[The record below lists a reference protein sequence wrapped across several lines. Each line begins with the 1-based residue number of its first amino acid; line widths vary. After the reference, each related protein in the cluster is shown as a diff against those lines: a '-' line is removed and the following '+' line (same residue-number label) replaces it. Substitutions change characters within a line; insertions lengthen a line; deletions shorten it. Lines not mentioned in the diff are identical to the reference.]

1 MTLVNTSDFQAIVLA
16 AGKGTRMGSDLP
28 KVLLPVCG
36 RPVITH
42 ILDALGKA
50 GIQRPVVVV
59 GYKAEKVREALGDRV
74 IYALQK
80 EQRGSGHAVMCAR
93 DAARGAKDLLI
104 MCGDSPLFRVE
115 TISAVM
121 EAHVREDAVITLAS
135 AILDDPTGYGRILRG
150 PGGEVIGVVEEKI
163 AMPEQ
168 KAVKEINGGLYAFD
182 AGWLWESIHLM
193 RENEVGEL
201 CLTEMVDI
209 AIAQGRKVIAVP
221 IPAEEVAG
229 INTPEQLRAAERVL
243 SERNGQMG

>member
-1 MTLVNTSDFQAIVLA
+1 MSQMKTSDFQAIVLA

-36 RPVITH
+36 RPVITY
-42 ILDALGKA
+42 ILDALDRV
-50 GIQRPVVVV
+50 GIPQPVVII
-59 GYKAEKVREALGDRV
+59 GYKAEKVRDALGSRV
-74 IYALQK
+74 IYALQE

-93 DAARGAKDLLI
+93 EAAGDAKDLLV

-121 EAHVREDAVITLAS
+121 DAHVCEDAVITLAS

-150 PGGEVIGVVEEKI
+150 PNGDVVGVAEEKI
-163 AMPEQ
+163 ATPEQ

-182 AGWLWESIHLM
+182 GDWLWENIHLLH
-193 RENEVGEL
+193 ENEAGEL

-243 SERNGQMG
+243 SERDGQMV

>member
-1 MTLVNTSDFQAIVLA
+1 MSTSGFQAIVLA

-36 RPVITH
+36 RPVVTH
-42 ILDALGKA
+42 ILDALA
-50 GIQRPVVVV
+50 EVGIPHPVVVI
-59 GYKAEKVREALGDRV
+59 GYKAEMVKDALGGRV
-74 IYALQK
+74 MYALQE

-93 DAARGAKDLLI
+93 DAAGDAGSILV

-121 EAHVREDAVITLAS
+121 ETHVREGATITLAS
-135 AILDDPTGYGRILRG
+135 AILDDPTGYGRILRAAN
-150 PGGEVIGVVEEKI
+150 GEVLGVAEEKI
-163 AMPEQ
+163 ATQEQ

-182 AGWLWESIHLM
+182 GAWLWANIGLM
-193 RENEVGEL
+193 HENEAGEL

-221 IPAEEVAG
+221 ISAEEVAG
-229 INTPEQLRAAERVL
+229 INTPDQLRAAEQIL
-243 SERNGQMG
+243 LERGC